1 MKKLI
6 FVLFVFAMMS
16 CEKAMD
22 DVQPFQTGNEENFR
36 LKDSTINPNLDPNG
50 GDDDEIII
58 DP

>member
-36 LKDSTINPNLDPNG
+36 LKDSTINPNPDG
-50 GDDDEIII
+50 GNDKDDDIIV